1 MRNALGAGTLGL
13 AALCIFIGACAS
25 DNEQQQQPVVLGMT
39 PTMAPAVDDGEVQ
52 IYEVQ
57 TPVAL
62 PVRRPTDSERSGLG
76 SQQPYPRAP
85 FFLAS
90 DARIAVKY
98 TLSNLDPTN
107 SIVVELLLDPWNE
120 FVRYTPGTQVS
131 DEQTI
136 PNLSGID
143 RYFVLQPLQRIEGI
157 ITPDD
162 MNEMAIDLAT
172 VEAIAKS
179 PPDPMGDFGG
189 PVLYNRAFNVQN
201 RSNQPDPL
209 ITPYIPP
216 VIAGL
221 TGFDLGLRTN
231 APAKIAVEIS
241 LDITDLNGKRI
252 ITPDN
257 TTDQPMFTSK
267 NPPGTRL
274 SPPAAMMSAN

>member
-1 MRNALGAGTLGL
+1 MRTTLQAGTHGL
-13 AALCIFIGACAS
+13 AVFCIFIGACAS
-25 DNEQQQQPVVLGMT
+25 DNEQQQQPVVLGMM

-62 PVRRPTDSERSGLG
+62 PVRRPTDSERSGLAE
-76 SQQPYPRAP
+76 QEPYPRQP

-90 DARIAVKY
+90 DARIAVKF

-107 SIVVELLLDPWNE
+107 STVGELLLDPWNE

-162 MNEMAIDLAT
+162 VNEMAIDLAT
-172 VEAIAKS
+172 VEAIAKT

-209 ITPYIPP
+209 ITPYIPK
-216 VIAGL
+216 VIAGI

-231 APAKIAVEIS
+231 APAKVAVEIS

-257 TTDQPMFTSK
+257 TTDEPMFTSK

-274 SPPAAMMSAN
+274 SPPAATMPAN